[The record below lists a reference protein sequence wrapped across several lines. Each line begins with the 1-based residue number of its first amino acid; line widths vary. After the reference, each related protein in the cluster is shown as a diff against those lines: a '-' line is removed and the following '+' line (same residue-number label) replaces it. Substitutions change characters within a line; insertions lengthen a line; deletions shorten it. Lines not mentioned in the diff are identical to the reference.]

1 MNMFDILKGKKRV
14 VLQEANADTGT
25 YLIVEVAKSESHGM
39 SASATQFPVENGV
52 NISDHVINKGVVYEL
67 SGLISD
73 DPISFFQEGTISR
86 FKAPFVDNEKVY
98 DSGVSSTRT
107 FAKDSPSKNAFFLLN
122 KIYYK
127 KIILNIITDLT
138 RYQNMVMES
147 LTVPR
152 DQETSRALKFEARF
166 REVLVA
172 QSDWVENLAEY
183 DPRKPLSQPQKSEGS
198 KDSIAISSDP
208 SSPFYKVGKV
218 GKNVAEYFFK

>member
-14 VLQEANADTGT
+14 VIQRSDADTGT
-25 YLIVEVAKSESHGM
+25 YLVVEVAKSESHNM
-39 SASATQFPVENGV
+39 SATATQFPVENGV
-52 NISDHVINKGVVYEL
+52 NISDHIINKGVVYEL

-73 DPISFFQEGTISR
+73 DPISFLQEGTISR
-86 FKAPFVDNEKVY
+86 FKAPFVDNEQVY
-98 DSGVSSTRT
+98 SSVVSSTRT
-107 FAKDSPSKNAFFLLN
+107 FAKDSPSKNAFYLLN
-122 KIYYK
+122 VLYYTK
-127 KIILNIITDLT
+127 VPVNIITDLT
-138 RYQNMVMES
+138 RYKNMVMES

-208 SSPFYKVGKV
+208 SSPFYKFGKV
-218 GKNVAEYFFK
+218 GKNVVEHFFK